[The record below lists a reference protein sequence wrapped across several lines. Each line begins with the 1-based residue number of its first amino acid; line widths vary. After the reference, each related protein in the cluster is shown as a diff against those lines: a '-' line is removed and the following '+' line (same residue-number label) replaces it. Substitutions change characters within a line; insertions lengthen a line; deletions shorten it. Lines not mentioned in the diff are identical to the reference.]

1 MPNASSAAIRVRPRR
16 GIRSSS
22 RESKSVTAMFR
33 SASALNRADESRLSD
48 RTNKISAPPPT
59 EMLACESKIRQPFC
73 DGAVLIQIRSGEL
86 DLAKILVVDD
96 DIAVQAT
103 IRILLER
110 AGHSVVVATDGR
122 KGLAIFETG
131 EFDLLFLDIFM
142 PGMDGLETMRL
153 VHQQQPLIPIIV
165 ISGNP
170 VTSDSG
176 SGPDFLT
183 MATKLGAVM
192 GLQKPF
198 KPAALLAAVAGSL
211 EAAQCA
217 SSSSLPAGEVA
228 SRP

>member
-1 MPNASSAAIRVRPRR
+1 
-16 GIRSSS
+16 
-22 RESKSVTAMFR
+22 
-33 SASALNRADESRLSD
+33 
-48 RTNKISAPPPT
+48 
-59 EMLACESKIRQPFC
+59 
-73 DGAVLIQIRSGEL
+73 
-86 DLAKILVVDD
+86 LAKILVVDD
-96 DIAVQAT
+96 DIAVQTT
-103 IRILLER
+103 IRLLLER
-110 AGHSVVVATDGR
+110 AGHSVVVAGDGR

-170 VTSDSG
+170 ITSG

-183 MATKLGAVM
+183 MATKLGAVRS
-192 GLQKPF
+192 LQKPF

-211 EAAQCA
+211 EAAQRA